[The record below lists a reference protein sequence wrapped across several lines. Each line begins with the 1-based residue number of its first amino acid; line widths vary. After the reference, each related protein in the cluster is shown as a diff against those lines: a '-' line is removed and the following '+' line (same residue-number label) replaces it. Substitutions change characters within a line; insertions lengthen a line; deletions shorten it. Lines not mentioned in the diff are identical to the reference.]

1 MAEAV
6 QGIDVILLF
15 RLLKE
20 AKNIEGA
27 KLAFQTEHEVSETR
41 DSDSLATK
49 DGAIVT
55 PQALETEITCTSIMA
70 KDDTM
75 VTLLR
80 DAQRTGDTIEI
91 WEIDRSQPDPA
102 TPASTTPTKFKAT
115 YYQGKVTE
123 WTKNPTAE
131 DALEINLTFAV
142 EGEGQDGYA
151 TLTAAQASVVQYVF
165 ADTIKKP

>member
-15 RLLKE
+15 RLLKDQSN
-20 AKNIEGA
+20 KSGA

-41 DSDSLATK
+41 DSDSLSTK

-55 PQALETEITCTSIMA
+55 PQALETEITCTSILA
-70 KDDTM
+70 KDDEM
-75 VTLLR
+75 VTMLR
-80 DAQRTGDTIEI
+80 DAQRKGDTVEI
-91 WEIDRSQPDPA
+91 WEIDRSALQ
-102 TPASTTPTKFKAT
+102 ASSENKYKAT

-131 DALEINLTFAV
+131 DALEISLTFAIS
-142 EGEGQDGYA
+142 GEGQDGYA
-151 TLTAAQASVVQYVF
+151 TLTDEQQTVVQYAF
-165 ADTIKKP
+165 QDTVPKP

>member
-15 RLLKE
+15 RLLKD
-20 AKNIEGA
+20 AGTTTGA

-55 PQALETEITCTSIMA
+55 PQALETEISCTSIMA
-70 KDDTM
+70 KDDEM
-75 VTLLR
+75 VTMLR
-80 DAQRTGDTIEI
+80 DAQRNGETVEI
-91 WEIDRSQPDPA
+91 WEIDRSQPESS
-102 TPASTTPTKFKAT
+102 ASTNKFKAT

-131 DALEINLTFAV
+131 DALELSLTFAV
-142 EGEGQDGYA
+142 EGEGQDGFA
-151 TLTAAQASVVQYVF
+151 TLTADQATVVQYAF
-165 ADTIKKP
+165 QDTVVKP

>member
-15 RLLKE
+15 RLLKDQSS
-20 AKNIEGA
+20 KTGT

-55 PQALETEITCTSIMA
+55 PQALETEITCTSILA
-70 KDDTM
+70 KDDEM
-75 VTLLR
+75 VTMLR
-80 DAQRTGDTIEI
+80 DAQRNGDTVEI
-91 WEIDRSQPDPA
+91 WEIDRSQKQAD
-102 TPASTTPTKFKAT
+102 SSNKYKAT

-123 WTKNPTAE
+123 WTKSPAAE
-131 DALEINLTFAV
+131 DALEISLTFAV
-142 EGEGQDGYA
+142 SGEGQDGYA
-151 TLTAAQASVVQYVF
+151 TLTDEQQTVVQYVF
-165 ADTIKKP
+165 QDTVTKP

>member
-15 RLLKE
+15 RLLKD
-20 AKNIEGA
+20 AGTATGA

-55 PQALETEITCTSIMA
+55 PQALETEISCTSIMA
-70 KDDTM
+70 KDDEM
-75 VTLLR
+75 VKMLR
-80 DAQRTGDTIEI
+80 DAQRNGETVEI
-91 WEIDRSQPDPA
+91 WEIDRSQPESGV
-102 TPASTTPTKFKAT
+102 STNKYKAT

-131 DALEINLTFAV
+131 DALELSLTFAV

-151 TLTAAQASVVQYVF
+151 TLTADQATVVQYAF
-165 ADTIKKP
+165 QDTVAKP